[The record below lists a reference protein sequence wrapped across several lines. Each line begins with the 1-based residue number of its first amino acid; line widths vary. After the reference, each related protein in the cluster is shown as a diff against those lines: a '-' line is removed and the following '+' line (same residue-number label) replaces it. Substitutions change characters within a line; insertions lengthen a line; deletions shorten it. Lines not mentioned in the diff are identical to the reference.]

1 MDAEAVSSASQVD
14 WPLHIAPQKS
24 PRLGASGAQARRGE
38 RPQSRHHGA
47 SAGPI
52 LAQHQ
57 FRARQP
63 PFFGRDHEIA
73 TMRSMLEQT
82 EGPCSILWLHGPAGV
97 GKTALA
103 GHFMGELITDGDKC
117 LVVDG
122 RTIEPTMQGFV
133 RAVGGPRWPS
143 DVRRL
148 LLDSAEL
155 IAGLE
160 GLLRTSFMP
169 TAPEGALLIITSR
182 VRPSSEWI
190 TDPSWWD
197 SFKSLPVRN
206 LSREDSAALLRRR
219 GVPERETGGV
229 LRFAQGHPLAL
240 ALAADAISQRPDGS
254 RPWCIEDSP
263 DVAESLVREALSDN
277 LTAPHREA
285 VEILAMARVTTEEL
299 LRTCHTGDAA
309 RSAELFAWL
318 RGLDFVEP
326 SPAGLVPHNTTREA
340 IVADLRWRDPA
351 RYEDMLRRVLGHLTS
366 KALAPTISSAQG
378 GAALDILYLGRHND
392 ILKDSYPW
400 DLAPELLPDRG
411 EPVGYDEAMSLVA
424 EHEGHHSLRW
434 AMAWWKVQPRAFTI
448 LRRDPRCSDLLLVA
462 LRITPDAPGVPE
474 DPAVQ
479 SALAWVAENRPLR
492 PGEDILIVRWLV
504 GDLPEEAGSL
514 THLQA
519 ISALVGRWMNDP
531 VPAVA
536 FTCGADGA
544 AWVPVFC
551 LAGHEQVEGFI
562 SLRSRSRAAYVHDWR
577 VTGPRKWLAVLEDRI
592 IRPDLTLDDLGPANT
607 ETPLSRGDFAAAVK
621 EAFRHVHQPDQL
633 GNSALLRSRVL
644 PLDGGLR
651 ALRGLLAEVVTSM
664 SSDPQ
669 GQELGRVLEVTFLS
683 GTRSQE
689 AAARHLAL
697 SYSTYR
703 RRLGVALDRATDV
716 LWERELYGV
725 SSAER

>member
-1 MDAEAVSSASQVD
+1 MG
-14 WPLHIAPQKS
+14 L
-24 PRLGASGAQARRGE
+24 
-38 RPQSRHHGA
+38 
-47 SAGPI
+47 I
-52 LAQHQ
+52 LAQHL
-57 FRARQP
+57 FRARQTP
-63 PFFGRDHEIA
+63 LFGREHEIA

-103 GHFMGELITDGDKC
+103 RHFMGELVTDGDEC

-122 RTIEPTMQGFV
+122 RTLEPTAQGFV

-143 DVRRL
+143 GVRRL

-160 GLLRTSFMP
+160 DLLRTSFMP
-169 TAPEGALLIITSR
+169 TAPKGALLIITSR
-182 VRPSSEWI
+182 VRPSSKWI

-219 GVPERETGGV
+219 GVPERERGGV

-263 DVAESLVREALSDN
+263 DVAESLVHEALPDN
-277 LTAPHREA
+277 LTAQHREA
-285 VEILAMARVTTEEL
+285 AEILAMARVTTEEL
-299 LRTCHTGDAA
+299 LRSCHTGGAA

-340 IVADLRWRDPA
+340 IIADLRWRDPS
-351 RYEDMLRRVLGHLTS
+351 RYEDMLRRVLGHLNS
-366 KALAPTISSAQG
+366 KVLAPTISSAQG
-378 GAALDILYLGRHND
+378 SAALDILYLGRHND

-411 EPVGYDEAMSLVA
+411 EPVGYDEAMTLVA
-424 EHEGHHSLRW
+424 EHEGHPSLRW

-448 LRRDPRCSDLLLVA
+448 LRRDPKCSDLLLVA
-462 LRITPDAPGVPE
+462 LRITPDDPGVPD

-492 PGEDILIVRWLV
+492 PGEDILIVRWIV

-514 THLQA
+514 TNLQA
-519 ISALVGRWMNDP
+519 LSALVGRWMNDP

-536 FTCGADGA
+536 FTCGADGS
-544 AWVPVFC
+544 AWFPIFC
-551 LAGHEQVEGFI
+551 LTGHQQVEGFL
-562 SLRSRSRAAYVHDWR
+562 SVRSRTRAAYVHDWR
-577 VTGPRKWLAVLEDRI
+577 VTGPKKWLAVLEDRI
-592 IRPDLTLDDLGPANT
+592 IRPDLTLDDLGSANT
-607 ETPLSRGDFAAAVK
+607 GTTLSRGDFAAAVK

-633 GNSALLRSRVL
+633 RNNALLRSRAL
-644 PLDGGLR
+644 PPGGGTR

-664 SSDPQ
+664 CSDPQ

-703 RRLGVALDRATDV
+703 RRLGVALHRATDV
-716 LWERELYGV
+716 LWERVLYGV